1 MAVSQYLRP
10 GSLLDAVKSQFTP
23 DVVRS
28 ASSLVGESESST
40 RQTLNG
46 AVPSV
51 LSGLAGMVSTR
62 EGAGSLA
69 GLVREGGYGAA
80 AENVRALFGGG
91 SATNSMV
98 DSGQQLLSKIF
109 GNKISAVSDLV
120 ARSGGVR
127 SSSASK
133 LLSLAAPLTVG
144 ILGKRAAAQ
153 GLDASGLA
161 STILNEKS
169 EIAAAAPA
177 GVSQL
182 LGGGPTIVSKP
193 TGAVTDRVAEPVH
206 LERVYGSEAPVETGG
221 ARPMRWLP
229 LALAALAAV
238 ALLLFLRG
246 RTARPNLDTL
256 SSQAGS
262 VARDAMS
269 RVELPGGTN
278 ISVPQGSI
286 NYNLARF
293 LADKSATDVPK
304 TFVFDHLN
312 FDSATTRLTPESVA
326 TVNDLASVLKAY
338 PSAQVQLVG
347 HTDNT
352 GSPMANQTLSLDRA
366 NAIKATL
373 VAQGVGADRIST
385 AGYGPDRPVA
395 SNDTEAGQAQN
406 RRLELNVTSK

>member
-10 GSLLDAVKSQFTP
+10 GSLLDAVKSQLTP
-23 DVVRS
+23 EVIRG

-40 RQTLNG
+40 RQTLSG
-46 AVPSV
+46 AVPSI
-51 LSGLAGMVSTR
+51 LSGLTGMVSTR

-69 GLVREGGYGAA
+69 SLIRDGGYGAA
-80 AENVRALFGGG
+80 AENVRSLFGGG
-91 SATNSMV
+91 SATNNMIGA
-98 DSGQQLLSKIF
+98 GQQLLTKIF
-109 GNKISAVSDLV
+109 GNKTSAVNDLL
-120 ARSGGVR
+120 AKSGGVS

-133 LLSLAAPLTVG
+133 LLSLAAPLTLG
-144 ILGKRAAAQ
+144 ILGKRATAQ

-177 GVSQL
+177 GLSQI
-182 LGGGPTIVSKP
+182 LGGGPTVVSKT
-193 TGAVTDRVAEPVH
+193 TGVVTDRVAEPVH

-229 LALAALAAV
+229 VALAALAAL

-246 RTARPNLDTL
+246 RTARPNVDSLATQATSSL
-256 SSQAGS
+256 S
-262 VARDAMS
+262 RI
-269 RVELPGGTN
+269 ELPGGTN

-338 PSAQVQLVG
+338 PNALVQLVG

-352 GSPMANQTLSLDRA
+352 GSPTANQTLSLDRA
-366 NAIKATL
+366 NAVKETL
-373 VAQGVGADRIST
+373 VAQGVAADRIST
-385 AGYGPDRPVA
+385 AGYGQDRPVA
-395 SNDTEAGQAQN
+395 SNDSDAGRAQN

>member
-10 GSLLDAVKSQFTP
+10 GSLLDAVKSQLTP
-23 DVVRS
+23 DVIHN

-62 EGAGSLA
+62 EGAGGLA
-69 GLVREGGYGAA
+69 GLIRDGGFGAA
-80 AENVRALFGGG
+80 AENVRSLFGGG
-91 SATNSMV
+91 SATNNMV
-98 DSGQQLLSKIF
+98 GAGQQLLTKIF
-109 GNKISAVSDLV
+109 GNKTSAINDVL
-120 ARSGGVR
+120 AKSGGVS

-133 LLSLAAPLTVG
+133 LLSLAAPLTLG

-177 GVSQL
+177 GLSQI
-182 LGGGPTIVSKP
+182 LGGGPTVVSKT
-193 TGAVTDRVAEPVH
+193 TGVVTERAAEPVH
-206 LERVYGSEAPVETGG
+206 LERVYGRETPVEPSG

-229 LALAALAAV
+229 VALAALAAL
-238 ALLLFLRG
+238 ALLMFLRG
-246 RTARPNLDTL
+246 RTARPNVDSLT
-256 SSQAGS
+256 SQATS
-262 VARDAMS
+262 ALS
-269 RVELPGGTN
+269 RIELPGGTN

-293 LADKSATDVPK
+293 LADRSATDVPK

-312 FDSATTRLTPESVA
+312 FDSATTQLTPASVA

-338 PSAQVQLVG
+338 PNAQVQLVG

-352 GSPMANQTLSLDRA
+352 GSPAANQTLSLDRA
-366 NAIKATL
+366 NAIKNTL
-373 VAQGVGADRIST
+373 VAQGVGADRVST
-385 AGYGPDRPVA
+385 AGYGQDRPVA
-395 SNDTEAGQAQN
+395 PNDTEAGRAQN

>member
-10 GSLLDAVKSQFTP
+10 GSLLDAVKSQLTP
-23 DVVRS
+23 DVIRG

-40 RQTLNG
+40 RQTLSG
-46 AVPSV
+46 AVPSI
-51 LSGLAGMVSTR
+51 LSGLTGMVSTR
-62 EGAGSLA
+62 EGASGLASLI
-69 GLVREGGYGAA
+69 RDGGYGAA
-80 AENVRALFGGG
+80 AENVRSLFGGG
-91 SATNSMV
+91 SATNNMIG
-98 DSGQQLLSKIF
+98 SGQQLLSRIF
-109 GNKISAVSDLV
+109 GNKTSAVNDLL
-120 ARSGGVR
+120 AKSGGVS

-133 LLSLAAPLTVG
+133 LLSLAAPLTLG
-144 ILGKRAAAQ
+144 ILGKRATAQ

-177 GVSQL
+177 GLSQI
-182 LGGGPTIVSKP
+182 LGGGPTVVSKT
-193 TGAVTDRVAEPVH
+193 TGVVTDRVAEPVH

-229 LALAALAAV
+229 VALAALAAL

-246 RTARPNLDTL
+246 RTARPNVDSLATQATSAL
-256 SSQAGS
+256 S
-262 VARDAMS
+262 RI
-269 RVELPGGTN
+269 ELPGGTN

-338 PSAQVQLVG
+338 PNAQVQLVG

-352 GSPMANQTLSLDRA
+352 GSPTTNQTLSLDRA
-366 NAIKATL
+366 NAVKETL
-373 VAQGVGADRIST
+373 VAQGVAADRIST
-385 AGYGPDRPVA
+385 AGYGQDRPVA
-395 SNDTEAGQAQN
+395 SNDTEAGRAQN

>member
-10 GSLLDAVKSQFTP
+10 GSLLDAVKSQLTP
-23 DVVRS
+23 DVIHN

-62 EGAGSLA
+62 EGAGGLASLI
-69 GLVREGGYGAA
+69 RDGGYGAA
-80 AENVRALFGGG
+80 AENVRSLFGGG
-91 SATNSMV
+91 SATNNMV
-98 DSGQQLLSKIF
+98 GAGQQLLTKIF
-109 GNKISAVSDLV
+109 GNKTSAVNDVL
-120 ARSGGVR
+120 AKSGGVS

-133 LLSLAAPLTVG
+133 LLSLAAPLTLG

-169 EIAAAAPA
+169 DIAAAAPA
-177 GVSQL
+177 GLSQV
-182 LGGGPTIVSKP
+182 LGGGPTVVSKT
-193 TGAVTDRVAEPVH
+193 TGVVTERAAEPVH
-206 LERVYGSEAPVETGG
+206 VERVYGREAPVEPSG

-229 LALAALAAV
+229 VALAALAAL
-238 ALLLFLRG
+238 ALLMFLRG
-246 RTARPNLDTL
+246 RTARPTVDTL
-256 SSQAGS
+256 TTQATS
-262 VARDAMS
+262 ALS
-269 RVELPGGTN
+269 RIDLPGGTN

-352 GSPMANQTLSLDRA
+352 GSPTANQTLSLDRA
-366 NAIKATL
+366 NAIKDTL
-373 VAQGVGADRIST
+373 VAQGVGADRVST
-385 AGYGPDRPVA
+385 AGYGQDRPVA
-395 SNDTEAGQAQN
+395 PNDTEAGKAQN

>member
-10 GSLLDAVKSQFTP
+10 GSLLDAVKSQLTP
-23 DVVRS
+23 DVIHN

-62 EGAGSLA
+62 EGAGGLASLI
-69 GLVREGGYGAA
+69 RDGGYGAA
-80 AENVRALFGGG
+80 AENVRSLFGGG
-91 SATNSMV
+91 SATNNMV
-98 DSGQQLLSKIF
+98 GAGQQLLTKIF
-109 GNKISAVSDLV
+109 GNKTSAVNDVL
-120 ARSGGVR
+120 AKSGGVS

-133 LLSLAAPLTVG
+133 LLSLAAPLTLG

-169 EIAAAAPA
+169 DIAAAAPA
-177 GVSQL
+177 GLSQI
-182 LGGGPTIVSKP
+182 LGGGPTVVSKT
-193 TGAVTDRVAEPVH
+193 TGVVTERAAEPVH
-206 LERVYGSEAPVETGG
+206 VERVYGREAPVEPSA

-229 LALAALAAV
+229 VALAALAAL
-238 ALLLFLRG
+238 ALLMFLRG
-246 RTARPNLDTL
+246 RTARPTVDTL
-256 SSQAGS
+256 TTQATS
-262 VARDAMS
+262 ALS
-269 RVELPGGTN
+269 RIDLPGGTN

-352 GSPMANQTLSLDRA
+352 GSPTANQTLSLDRA
-366 NAIKATL
+366 NAIKDTL
-373 VAQGVGADRIST
+373 VAQGVGADRVST
-385 AGYGPDRPVA
+385 AGYGQDRPVA
-395 SNDTEAGQAQN
+395 SNDTEAGKAQN

>member
-23 DVVRS
+23 DVVRI

-62 EGAGSLA
+62 EGAGGLA
-69 GLVREGGYGAA
+69 GLIRDGGYGAA
-80 AENVRALFGGG
+80 AENVRSLFGGG
-91 SATNSMV
+91 SATNNMV

-120 ARSGGVR
+120 AKSGGVR

-133 LLSLAAPLTVG
+133 LLSLVAPLTLG

-153 GLDASGLA
+153 ALDASGLA

-169 EIAAAAPA
+169 DFAAAAPA
-177 GVSQL
+177 GLSQL
-182 LGGGPTIVSKP
+182 LGGGPTVVSRG
-193 TGAVTDRVAEPVH
+193 TGVVTDRVAEPVH

-229 LALAALAAV
+229 IALAALAAV

-246 RTARPNLDTL
+246 RTARPNVDTL

-262 VARDAMS
+262 AMS

-293 LADKSATDVPK
+293 LADKSAADVPK

-312 FDSATTRLTPESVA
+312 FDSATTNLTPESVA
-326 TVNDLASVLKAY
+326 TVNDLAAVLKAY

-352 GSPMANQTLSLDRA
+352 GLPAANQTLSLDRA
-366 NAIKATL
+366 NAIKSTL

-385 AGYGPDRPVA
+385 AGYGSDRPVA
-395 SNDTEAGQAQN
+395 SNDTEAGRAQN